1 MISNPSPK
9 QQITL
14 NNMNNFKKSAYPTHA
29 VGEAHPVEMQG
40 VTNSS
45 QAYVPSPTGERR
57 KNLHSTM
64 VVVVDIATMI
74 LEVGGMAICVKGMF
88 NLFNRKKEV
97 KDEQH

>member
-1 MISNPSPK
+1 MLK
-9 QQITL
+9 V
-14 NNMNNFKKSAYPTHA
+14 KKPAYPIHA

-57 KNLHSTM
+57 KNLHSNM
-64 VVVVDIATMI
+64 VVVADIASMI
-74 LEVGGMAICVKGMF
+74 LEIGGMAICVKGMF
-88 NLFNRKKEV
+88 NLFNRKKEE

>member
-1 MISNPSPK
+1 
-9 QQITL
+9 
-14 NNMNNFKKSAYPTHA
+14 MNNYKKPAYPTHA

-45 QAYVPSPTGERR
+45 QTYVSSPTGERR

-64 VVVVDIATMI
+64 VVVADIATMI

-88 NLFNRKKEV
+88 NLFNRKKEEKKEE